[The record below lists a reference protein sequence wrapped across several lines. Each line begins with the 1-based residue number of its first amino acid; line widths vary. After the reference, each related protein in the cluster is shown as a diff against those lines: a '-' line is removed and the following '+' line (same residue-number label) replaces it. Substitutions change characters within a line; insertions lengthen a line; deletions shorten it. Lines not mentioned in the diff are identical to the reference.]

1 MRMAARR
8 PPRNIHLALVLI
20 IEDNP
25 ATMKLAS
32 LLLHNA
38 GHATLRASDAGRG
51 LTLACSEQPDLILM
65 DVQLPG
71 VDGLAATALLKTMP
85 ASAGIPVIALTPTT
99 MDNEQQRSEAAGCDA
114 CIVKPM
120 RYPDLYATI
129 DALLAKKR
137 LAVPSEA

>member
-1 MRMAARR
+1 
-8 PPRNIHLALVLI
+8 LALVLI

-38 GHATLRASDAGRG
+38 GHATLRASDVERG
-51 LTLACSEQPDLILM
+51 LSLACAEQPDLILM
-65 DVQLPG
+65 DVQMPG
-71 VDGLAATALLKTMP
+71 LDGLTATALLKRTP
-85 ASAGIPVIALTPTT
+85 AAAGIPVIALAPVS
-99 MDNEQQRSEAAGCDA
+99 EQEDTEAAGCDA

-129 DALLAKKR
+129 DALLARKR
-137 LAVPSEA
+137 AALLSEA